1 MVKIYFYNIRV
12 EVLEA
17 SHLKNETF
25 FKLEDVDVNADFL
38 FISLTNQSSF
48 FKRLNEDDTIKFK
61 KIVLYNLTEPISFS
75 AAKEFCISCMKL
87 GVDSKNV
94 LFHSTNH
101 FLDQFNCLHKGLSIT
116 DHSIKSQ
123 LYTGYVDFSERFL
136 KFSFLNN
143 TLRTPR
149 AMVINEMLN
158 RDINYNQSY
167 VSCNGD
173 YWYGDRNILR
183 FENISKNLNWFQS
196 HDCEDVYRFTS
207 YDSDRNFQSVYKN
220 SLFNFTIET
229 FSDFAMDNS
238 GFNSHLTEKTIRNF
252 AHKIPF
258 LLLISSEH
266 QIKIIE
272 ELGFKVFNNLF
283 DFKIDLSDINKTVN
297 SYTDIIERIS
307 NMKSADVKKM
317 VLSDKF
323 QEILEHNYTQY
334 SYYKNLNIENIY
346 RYILSNEYEN
356 KNEKLLEMSEPND
369 FIVFSIIGSNI

>member
-1 MVKIYFYNIRV
+1 
-12 EVLEA
+12 
-17 SHLKNETF
+17 
-25 FKLEDVDVNADFL
+25 
-38 FISLTNQSSF
+38 
-48 FKRLNEDDTIKFK
+48 
-61 KIVLYNLTEPISFS
+61 
-75 AAKEFCISCMKL
+75 
-87 GVDSKNV
+87 
-94 LFHSTNH
+94 
-101 FLDQFNCLHKGLSIT
+101 
-116 DHSIKSQ
+116 
-123 LYTGYVDFSERFL
+123 
-136 KFSFLNN
+136 
-143 TLRTPR
+143 
-149 AMVINEMLN
+149 
-158 RDINYNQSY
+158 
-167 VSCNGD
+167 
-173 YWYGDRNILR
+173 
-183 FENISKNLNWFQS
+183 
-196 HDCEDVYRFTS
+196 
-207 YDSDRNFQSVYKN
+207 
-220 SLFNFTIET
+220 
-229 FSDFAMDNS
+229 MDNS